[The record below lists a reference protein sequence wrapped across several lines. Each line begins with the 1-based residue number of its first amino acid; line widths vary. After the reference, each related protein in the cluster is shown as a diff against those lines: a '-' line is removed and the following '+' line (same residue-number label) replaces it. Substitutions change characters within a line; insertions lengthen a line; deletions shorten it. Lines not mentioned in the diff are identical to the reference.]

1 MRQTE
6 RPLSPHISIYRWP
19 VTMVLSILHRIT
31 GIGMAL
37 GLIAL
42 AAWLVQAAAGPESY
56 QYFRTAMA
64 MPLGQLLLAGWT
76 FAFFLHLGN
85 GIRHLVW
92 DSGRG
97 FEKGH
102 SRASAWAVL
111 VLAGVLTAV
120 IWLVFL

>member
-1 MRQTE
+1 
-6 RPLSPHISIYRWP
+6 
-19 VTMVLSILHRIT
+19 MVLSILHRIT

-111 VLAGVLTAV
+111 VLAVVLTAV